1 MEKMNKAFEKVK
13 IMVGMEVEDEE
24 QQVGAL
30 DDNNGNFAFM
40 DDFNCNCTKHV
51 LIFLSIFHV
60 DLHINCVI
68 FHILE
73 ASRLPNDFEKP
84 EFVIV
89 NIQRDLFYGYDTLME
104 NVSDPSHID
113 FAHHKVT
120 RRRDRAKPLTF
131 KMGSRGPETLQELM
145 MGIQRSVLN
154 LLHLVIL

>member
-24 QQVGAL
+24 QQAAAL

-40 DDFNCNCTKHV
+40 DDFNRNCTLSTKHV

-60 DLHINCVI
+60 DLHLNCVI

-73 ASRLPNDFEKP
+73 ASRDAMIKAMLPDDFEKL
-84 EFVIV
+84 EFATV

-120 RRRDRAKPLTF
+120 RRRDIAKPLTF
-131 KMGSRGPETLQELM
+131 KMGS
-145 MGIQRSVLN
+145 
-154 LLHLVIL
+154 